1 MTLKMKNNKY
11 LNWLISAGC
20 VLALA
25 ACSAND
31 PISDL
36 SLEETQVYMTD
47 RDKTVNFKD
56 YKTFSVVDSVLIYG
70 NQGTGTALTEVDVM
84 LLNRIV
90 QNMEKHGYQYVAAS
104 QKPDVGIN
112 VAQVNNSYVNV
123 VSQPVGSYWGSYWGG
138 WGMGYPS
145 YYSYYTV
152 NESYWMLEMLDFKNA
167 NVVDKELNVV
177 WRSQI
182 RGEGINDKTLVQGM
196 VDKIFDQSEYLNIK

>member
-1 MTLKMKNNKY
+1 MKNNKY

>member
-20 VLALA
+20 VLAHA

-47 RDKTVNFKD
+47 RDKTVNFID
-56 YKTFSVVDSVLIYG
+56 YKTFSVVDAVLIYG

-90 QNMEKHGYQYVAAS
+90 QNMEKHVYQYVAAS

-112 VAQVNNSYVNV
+112 VA
-123 VSQPVGSYWGSYWGG
+123 
-138 WGMGYPS
+138 
-145 YYSYYTV
+145 
-152 NESYWMLEMLDFKNA
+152 
-167 NVVDKELNVV
+167 
-177 WRSQI
+177 
-182 RGEGINDKTLVQGM
+182 
-196 VDKIFDQSEYLNIK
+196 

>member
-1 MTLKMKNNKY
+1 MKNSKY
-11 LNWLISAGC
+11 LNWILSAC
-20 VLALA
+20 SVVALA
-25 ACSAND
+25 SCSAND

-47 RDKTVNFKD
+47 RDKTIDFKN
-56 YKTFSVVDSVLIYG
+56 YKTFSVVDSVIIYG
-70 NQGTGTALTEVDVM
+70 NNGTGTALTEGDVM

-90 QNMEKHGYQYVAAS
+90 QNMEKLGYKYVSAS

-123 VSQPVGSYWGSYWGG
+123 VSQPIGSYWGSYWGG

-152 NESYWMLEMLDFKNA
+152 NESYWVIEMLDFKNA
-167 NVVDKELNVV
+167 NVVDKKLNVI

-182 RGEGINDKTLVQGM
+182 RGEGINDKSLIPVM
-196 VDKIFDQSEYLNIK
+196 VDKIYDQSAYLNINQ

>member
-1 MTLKMKNNKY
+1 MKNNKY

-90 QNMEKHGYQYVAAS
+90 QNMEKLGYQYVAAS

-123 VSQPVGSYWGSYWGG
+123 VSRPVGSYWGNYWGG

-152 NESYWMLEMLDFKNA
+152 SESYWVLEMLDFKNA